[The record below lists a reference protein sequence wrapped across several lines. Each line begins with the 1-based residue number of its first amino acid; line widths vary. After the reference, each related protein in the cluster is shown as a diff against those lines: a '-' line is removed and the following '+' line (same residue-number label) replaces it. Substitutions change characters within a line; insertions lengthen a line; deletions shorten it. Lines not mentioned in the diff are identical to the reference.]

1 MFKQVTLLH
10 GSDYVYRICN
20 GVNKYLITLLRARG
34 VQTEEMN
41 DRIIHSWVT
50 TKLSLEHWS
59 RLEIIKRRLGAA
71 ILHHFHSDHKG
82 IEEGSVNCSHRTD
95 TFDSRG
101 YWKIGFVDAKIE
113 VSLKSYHDL
122 LSTLRNIQLT
132 EVVWMK
138 EVELRNIEEISALL
152 SVPESEVVSLCIEA
166 KLVLAA
172 N

>member
-20 GVNKYLITLLRARG
+20 EVNQYLITLLRARG

-59 RLEIIKRRLGAA
+59 RLEIIKRRLGAV

-82 IEEGSVNCSHRTD
+82 VEDGIVNCTHRTD

-113 VSLKSYHDL
+113 VTLKSYHDL
-122 LSTLRNIQLT
+122 LSTLHSIHLA

-138 EVELRNIEEISALL
+138 EAELRSVEEISGLL
-152 SVPESEVVSLCIEA
+152 GVTESEVVSLCLEA
-166 KLVLAA
+166 KLVLTAS
-172 N
+172 